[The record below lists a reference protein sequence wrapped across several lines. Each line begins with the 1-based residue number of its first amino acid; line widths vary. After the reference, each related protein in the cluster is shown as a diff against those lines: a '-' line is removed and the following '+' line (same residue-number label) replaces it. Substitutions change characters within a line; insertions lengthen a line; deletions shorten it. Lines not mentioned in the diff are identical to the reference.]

1 MAHHARV
8 ALLLVCSILSVPLFA
23 SPTRN
28 NDDSCDIAVLP
39 AATLLLPYFE
49 VNFEGSNGPT
59 TLFTVT
65 NASPQEQIAHVT
77 LWTDFGYPVIDFNIY
92 LTGYD
97 VQSIDLF
104 DVIARGII
112 APEIGTGT
120 DLAERGDFSV
130 ANAKL
135 DLRNCERLPG
145 TIPDAYI
152 SRMKKAF
159 TTGRVDAFGTLPA
172 CTTVG
177 GVHTNAVGYAT
188 IDVVRLCSIRTPAD
202 AGYLTDEILWD
213 NVLLGDYQQL
223 DRSQNLSEGDTMVH
237 IRAISEGGTAA
248 ERRNNPDQYE
258 VTFHRTFYSRF
269 LPSSNQTF
277 DARQPLPALFVG
289 RWIDGG
295 GADFRTKF
303 KIWREGRT
311 TLNAPCGTY
320 TQNIAGITETVVFD
334 EEENPEGMRPT
345 DVICTP
351 IITYPVLPA
360 TSMTDVRDSTIFPRP
375 TTGAIA
381 GWVYFNL
388 DNCGRDEYASQNW
401 VVTSMRAIGRASVD
415 MTAFALGN
423 GCTPPVT
430 KSEVTRWEGV
440 VIGPPANI
448 NP

>member
-8 ALLLVCSILSVPLFA
+8 ALLLVCLILTLPLLA

-28 NDDSCDIAVLP
+28 NDDSCDIALLP

-49 VNFEGSNGPT
+49 VNLENPSGPT

-65 NASPQEQIAHVT
+65 NASAQEQIAHVT
-77 LWTDFGYPVIDFNIY
+77 LWTDYGYPVIDFNIY

-104 DVIARGII
+104 DVIVRGVI
-112 APEIGTGT
+112 APDLGTGT
-120 DLAERGDFSV
+120 DISAQGDYSSS
-130 ANAKL
+130 NEKL
-135 DLRNCERLPG
+135 DLSNCDELPG
-145 TIPDAYI
+145 VIPAVYV

-159 TTGRVDAFGTLPA
+159 TLGRVDAFGTLPA
-172 CTTVG
+172 CTNVG
-177 GVHTNAVGYAT
+177 GTHTNAVGYAT
-188 IDVVRLCSIRTPAD
+188 IDVVRLCTVRTPAD
-202 AGYLTDEILWD
+202 AGYLTEDILWD
-213 NVLLGDYQQL
+213 NVLLGDYQQV

-248 ERRNNPDQYE
+248 ERRNNPNQYE

-269 LPSSNQTF
+269 LPSSNKTF
-277 DARQPLPALFVG
+277 DARQPLPALFAG

-295 GADFRTKF
+295 GAEFRTKF

-320 TQNIAGITETVVFD
+320 IQNIAGFIDAVVFD
-334 EEENPEGMRPT
+334 EEENPEGMAPT

-360 TSMTDVRDSTIFPRP
+360 TSMTDVRDTTVFPRP
-375 TTGAIA
+375 TTGAVA

-388 DNCGRDEYASQNW
+388 DNCWRDDYASQNW
-401 VVTSMRAIGRASVD
+401 VVTSMRALGRASVD

-423 GCTPPVT
+423 GCTPPLEQ
-430 KSEVTRWEGV
+430 SEVNWTAGI
-440 VIGPPANI
+440 VIGPAENI